1 MSNKNKYQTEEVTTE
16 ETVET
21 INETPVEE
29 NTQTTESEE
38 VAKDEATTTPV
49 EEPTEM
55 EASVEEDHKEED
67 TITETAPT
75 EEVIPETEE
84 TDDDDDD
91 LDLSY
96 LPENAGDSED
106 IEPEAD
112 VTNPDVDVTEDIG
125 IVDPLPEE
133 EGIYYCEVTVGVNK
147 RSVVED
153 RLEKFDIP
161 FIVTAT
167 GAILVGPYQTE
178 EEAVAGRKL
187 LLTRGLKG
195 TVVTF
200 E

>member
-1 MSNKNKYQTEEVTTE
+1 MSNKNKYQTQEVTTE
-16 ETVET
+16 EAVEA
-21 INETPVEE
+21 INETPIEE
-29 NTQTTESEE
+29 TTQTTESEE
-38 VAKDEATTTPV
+38 VVTDEATTTPV
-49 EEPTEM
+49 EESTE
-55 EASVEEDHKEED
+55 EAPVEEAPKEEE

-75 EEVIPETEE
+75 EEATPETEE
-84 TDDDDDD
+84 TEDDD

-125 IVDPLPEE
+125 VVDPLPEE

-147 RSVVED
+147 RAVVED
-153 RLEKFDIP
+153 RLTKFEIP

-167 GAILVGPYQTE
+167 GAILVGPYKDE
-178 EEAVAGRKL
+178 DEAVQGRKL

-195 TVVTF
+195 TVVIF

>member
-1 MSNKNKYQTEEVTTE
+1 MSNKNKYQTQEVTTE
-16 ETVET
+16 EAVEA
-21 INETPVEE
+21 INETPIEE
-29 NTQTTESEE
+29 ATQTTESEE
-38 VAKDEATTTPV
+38 VAKDEATTAPV
-49 EEPTEM
+49 EEPTEA
-55 EASVEEDHKEED
+55 EAPVEEAPKEED

-75 EEVIPETEE
+75 EEVAPKTEE
-84 TDDDDDD
+84 TDDDED

-125 IVDPLPEE
+125 GVDPLPEE

-147 RSVVED
+147 RAVVED
-153 RLEKFDIP
+153 RLTKFEIP

-167 GAILVGPYQTE
+167 GAILVGPYKDE
-178 EEAVAGRKL
+178 EEAVQGRKL

-200 E
+200 D